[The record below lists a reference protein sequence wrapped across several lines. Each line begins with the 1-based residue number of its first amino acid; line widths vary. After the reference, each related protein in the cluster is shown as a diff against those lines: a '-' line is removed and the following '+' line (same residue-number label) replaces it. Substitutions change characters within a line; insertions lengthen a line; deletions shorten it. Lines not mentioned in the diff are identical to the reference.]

1 MYKKNKILIFSTVIV
16 MVLIL
21 IFAFTYAYLG
31 YNAKQEKDNVYKVS
45 CYDVTY
51 DESLEGVTLENAY
64 PVSDEVGLNQTPYTL
79 KLTNNCSYSLN
90 YNIYLNVLEDS
101 TTDDSLLRIGV
112 NGVASDLTSFDVVA
126 PTIKNTKNAYKI
138 MNGSIATNKT
148 IEVNVTSW
156 MSSAVT
162 NDTGENSQFVNKIS
176 AEVAIPK
183 N

>member
-1 MYKKNKILIFSTVIV
+1 
-16 MVLIL
+16 
-21 IFAFTYAYLG
+21 
-31 YNAKQEKDNVYKVS
+31 
-45 CYDVTY
+45 
-51 DESLEGVTLENAY
+51 
-64 PVSDEVGLNQTPYTL
+64 
-79 KLTNNCSYSLN
+79 
-90 YNIYLNVLEDS
+90 
-101 TTDDSLLRIGV
+101 
-112 NGVASDLTSFDVVA
+112 
-126 PTIKNTKNAYKI
+126 

>member
-1 MYKKNKILIFSTVIV
+1 M
-16 MVLIL
+16 
-21 IFAFTYAYLG
+21 
-31 YNAKQEKDNVYKVS
+31 
-45 CYDVTY
+45 
-51 DESLEGVTLENAY
+51 
-64 PVSDEVGLNQTPYTL
+64 
-79 KLTNNCSYSLN
+79 
-90 YNIYLNVLEDS
+90 LEDS